1 MEPNLVVPLVA
12 IGGVLVNA
20 GIAWAAVSRIEG
32 MDERLRRAEQ
42 RIAALQAYNGLPI
55 ERG

>member
-1 MEPNLVVPLVA
+1 METTLVVPLVA

-32 MDERLRRAEQ
+32 MDERLRKAEQ
-42 RIAALQAYNGLPI
+42 GIAALRAYNGLPT